1 MHFIAK
7 TTSDASD
14 INDTSNASDINGVV
28 VGDTTIDTINEETNT
43 QVQQIVLVEVSPEIQ
58 TELYKKF
65 KDLIDK
71 GVSLSSI
78 DTADTAY
85 PFTKRQMDELTLC
98 IQNLRMNIL
107 KLCPWKQKKILLS
120 SSAPYV
126 TIACLELEK
135 FCDQLF
141 QKIESSDDVILQ
153 SLFLHEMLCLDFFS
167 DTNVQIIKLVMASKF
182 PEKVINNTKKL
193 LEKML
198 GREDNVFLF
207 SLKNF
212 NSWYR
217 VRDCFFEII
226 SDIVLEQ
233 LKKGNMCGFNYLKE
247 SKRNGNRNS
256 FFDLLFSKKLFDK
269 TKEFYSIVPPE
280 YRSTVLSLTTDGRKW
295 FTWEELLFP
304 PAKYMGTSIEDP
316 TRDRNFALDVADID
330 KQKEGYDINK
340 LHFNG
345 ELDSVVSKFFY
356 EFPDLF
362 IETKKDEAKRKES
375 ERKESERKESERKES
390 ERAKTG
396 RIDTKE
402 DLSGDGDKIKEG
414 GAKIGTKPKLND
426 IEEPK
431 LNNIEEP
438 KLNNIEEPKL
448 NNIEEPKL
456 NNIEEKILPNIERM
470 DLDNIEDSNGNTLL
484 HFYIMFMFSVL
495 DIPPIVL
502 LQQNAMSSG
511 IAITRFTQEEKENL
525 RIFFKDKTKC
535 ELVIKKL
542 IQNGAD
548 INCKSV
554 KNDNYFLHRLFGKHP
569 LDLKVNKKMF
579 IFLKRLN
586 ADFGAKDK
594 EGNTPLMFLT
604 NQVLFRSRFQ
614 RLSTATKTRKETFKH
629 NFNLL
634 TDYTP
639 NLLATNNKDE
649 NILTVLD
656 KFKDKENE
664 SSPIMEM
671 IQNISIH
678 IAHNSL
684 CSFHP
689 TCLFDSPPQMIQPA
703 PPENGQPASPENG
716 DSYGPP
722 CSPLR
727 WGE

>member
-7 TTSDASD
+7 TTSD
-14 INDTSNASDINGVV
+14 ASDINGVV

-43 QVQQIVLVEVSPEIQ
+43 QVQQIVAQVQQIVLVEVSPEIQ
-58 TELYKKF
+58 AELYKKF

-78 DTADTAY
+78 DTADTAD

-126 TIACLELEK
+126 TIPCSELEK

-153 SLFLHEMLCLDFFS
+153 SLFLHEILCLDFFS

-198 GREDNVFLF
+198 SREDNVFLF

-247 SKRNGNRNS
+247 SKRNGKRNS

-280 YRSTVLSLTTDGRKW
+280 YRSTVLSLTDVQKW

-330 KQKEGYDINK
+330 KPKEGYDIDK

-362 IETKKDEAKRKES
+362 IETKRNEA
-375 ERKESERKESERKES
+375 ERKESERKESERT
-390 ERAKTG
+390 KTG

-402 DLSGDGDKIKEG
+402 NLSGDGDERKEG
-414 GAKIGTKPKLND
+414 GAKIGTK
-426 IEEPK
+426 
-431 LNNIEEP
+431 P

-495 DIPPIVL
+495 DIPPILL
-502 LQQNAMSSG
+502 LQQNAMSSS

-554 KNDNYFLHRLFGKHP
+554 KKDNYFLHRLFGKHP

-614 RLSTATKTRKETFKH
+614 KLSTATKTRKETFKH

-689 TCLFDSPPQMIQPA
+689 TCLFDFPPQMLQPA
-703 PPENGQPASPENG
+703 PPENG